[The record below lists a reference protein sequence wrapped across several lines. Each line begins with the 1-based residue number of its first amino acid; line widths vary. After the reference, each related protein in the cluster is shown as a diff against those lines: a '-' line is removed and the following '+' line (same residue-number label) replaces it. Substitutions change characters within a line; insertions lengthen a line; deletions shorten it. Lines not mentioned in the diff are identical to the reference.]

1 MSNVEQL
8 VEQIREWELDAGEG
22 FCDYFFDA
30 YSYDGKWL
38 AFLEEKG
45 FHDVAQAVRGDVYIC
60 QDGTVLGCTDQ
71 ELKFEPHTSRLWDL
85 GESWSEEVY
94 RQDVA
99 LWAEYILRDEKL
111 LLEFREFLRGEG
123 VE

>member
-1 MSNVEQL
+1 MSDVQTL
-8 VEQIREWELDAGEG
+8 VEQIRDWELDAGEG

-45 FHDVAQAVRGDVYIC
+45 FPEVAQAVREDVYVC
-60 QDGTVLGCTDQ
+60 RDGTVLGCTDQ
-71 ELKFEPHTSRLWDL
+71 ELKFEPYTAALYEAELPWN
-85 GESWSEEVY
+85 EEVY
-94 RQDVA
+94 RQDVV

-111 LLEFREFLRGEG
+111 LAEFHAFLKGED
-123 VE
+123 